1 MVEYSYMASFN
12 IENYLDEIVQEVEK
26 VRQESGDI
34 SINKED
40 HKETVRRVVGE
51 RLGKMQQQ
59 PTQQPVFNVIQ
70 DDGTEKSY
78 DNPDLK
84 PTVDNLVSTVFEKN
98 LDAAVDEVKS
108 YDNPALLDAFHDALV
123 DRLYDQ
129 LIQTGKLK
137 QT

>member
-34 SINKED
+34 SVNKED
-40 HKETVRRVVGE
+40 HKEIVRRVVGE

>member
-1 MVEYSYMASFN
+1 MPSFN
-12 IENYLDEIVQEVEK
+12 IENYLDEIVQEVER
-26 VRQESGDI
+26 VRQESGDTLV
-34 SINKED
+34 SKED
-40 HKETVRRVVGE
+40 HKEIVRRVVGE
-51 RLGKMQQQ
+51 KIGKLQQKPVHQ
-59 PTQQPVFNVIQ
+59 PIVDITQN
-70 DDGTEKSY
+70 DDDDDIERSY
-78 DNPDLK
+78 NNPELK
-84 PTVDNLVSTVFEKN
+84 PTVDNLLNIVFEKN